1 MKEEL
6 EMKCCSLIAQVGDA
20 RSSYVE
26 AVRKASEGKLDEAEI
41 LMKNGH
47 TAYVY
52 GHKIHAE
59 LMMLQTGAEDN
70 KDNLLL
76 MHAEDQLMS
85 AETVEIMAEQFICL
99 YQKLQ
104 SDKGGEEG

>member
-20 RSSYVE
+20 RSSYIE
-26 AVRKASEGKLDEAEI
+26 AIRKASEGKMEEAET

-52 GHKIHAE
+52 GHQVHTE
-59 LMMLQTGAEDN
+59 LMRLGTEAEDN
-70 KDNLLL
+70 TDDLLL
-76 MHAEDQLMS
+76 MHAEDQMMS
-85 AETVEIMAEQFICL
+85 AETVEIMAEQFIRL

-104 SDKGGEEG
+104 PDKGGGEG

>member
-26 AVRKASEGKLDEAEI
+26 AVRKASEGKLDEAEV

-59 LMMLQTGAEDN
+59 LMMLHTAAEDHTY
-70 KDNLLL
+70 DLLL
-76 MHAEDQLMS
+76 MHAEDQMMS
-85 AETVEIMAEQFICL
+85 AETVEIMADQFIRL

-104 SDKGGEEG
+104 PDKGGREG